1 MMNKRMIDMENFGIT
16 LAIDKA
22 LEDTICKECP
32 IPEEFDKETNRCR
45 YCTVINIVRLFGI
58 DKYDM
63 EQMLDS
69 LERRIGGGR

>member
-16 LAIDKA
+16 IAIDKA
-22 LEDTICKECP
+22 FEDTICKVCP
-32 IPEEFDKETNRCR
+32 IPESSSNEVNRCR
-45 YCTVINIVRLFGI
+45 YCTVVNIVNLFGI

>member
-1 MMNKRMIDMENFGIT
+1 MIDMENFGIT
-16 LAIDKA
+16 IAIDKA
-22 LEDTICKECP
+22 FEDTICKVCP
-32 IPEEFDKETNRCR
+32 VPEELGKETNRCR
-45 YCTVINIVRLFGI
+45 YCTVVNIVNLFGI